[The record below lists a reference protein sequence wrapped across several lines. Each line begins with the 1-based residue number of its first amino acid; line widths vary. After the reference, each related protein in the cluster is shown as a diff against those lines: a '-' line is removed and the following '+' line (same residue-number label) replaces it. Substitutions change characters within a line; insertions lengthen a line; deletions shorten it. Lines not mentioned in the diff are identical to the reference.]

1 MRLRLI
7 ALLLYGLLP
16 CLFLSVR
23 AADKPASS
31 LYLDGSWEGTLKGA
45 TGDELTVRM
54 KIAGASAEVHY
65 FEKGKW
71 AQLMPGKLNIV
82 QSNFNAIVYG
92 NDQSLGDCWD
102 ESVSFT
108 MALGNANKLLTQWS
122 RAVSNVRC
130 LEAASGSF
138 SKGASGTLSLSKPEA
153 GRAVSQP

>member
-7 ALLLYGLLP
+7 PLLLYGLLP
-16 CLFLSVR
+16 CLLLPAH

-31 LYLDGSWEGTLKGA
+31 VYLDGTWEGTLQGPA
-45 TGDELTVRM
+45 DNELTVRL

-65 FEKGKW
+65 FDKGKW
-71 AQLMPGKLNIV
+71 VELMPGKMNTV

-92 NDQSLGDCWD
+92 NDRALGDCWD

-130 LEAASGSF
+130 LEADADSY
-138 SKGASGTLSLSKPEA
+138 SKGASGALSLSKP
-153 GRAVSQP
+153 GGGK